1 MEIREVNQYAVR
13 GMSGTGRDKQTMG
26 AISREEFDAKI
37 ETIETRMDGRVAEMR
52 ADIRGFLA
60 AQAERDKAYLEREKT
75 QQERDKRYDLMWAG
89 VQKIA
94 DDSREAIRQAS
105 TVKANYWAA
114 TTVHFLGVASLLVG
128 AHFANQAAVLTTIQT
143 TLAAIQIGK
152 EVATPKPVER
162 PSTVQP
168 Q

>member
-1 MEIREVNQYAVR
+1 
-13 GMSGTGRDKQTMG
+13 MSTL
-26 AISREEFDAKI
+26 SREEFDARI

-60 AQAERDKAYLEREKT
+60 AQAEQNKALL
-75 QQERDKRYDLMWAG
+75 ERDKRYDLMWMG

-94 DDSREAIRQAS
+94 DESREAIRQAS

-128 AHFANQAAVLTTIQT
+128 AHFANQAAVLSTIQT

-152 EVATPKPVER
+152 EVSSPKPVVQ
-162 PSTVQP
+162 PSTVP
-168 Q
+168 PP

>member
-1 MEIREVNQYAVR
+1 
-13 GMSGTGRDKQTMG
+13 MSS
-26 AISREEFDAKI
+26 ISREEFDARI

-60 AQAERDKAYLEREKT
+60 AQAERDKVYLERDKAL
-75 QQERDKRYDLMWAG
+75 QERDKRYDVMWMG

-94 DDSREAIRQAS
+94 DESREAIRQAS

-152 EVATPKPVER
+152 EVSSPKPVVH
-162 PSTVQP
+162 PSTVPP

>member
-1 MEIREVNQYAVR
+1 
-13 GMSGTGRDKQTMG
+13 MG

-60 AQAERDKAYLEREKT
+60 AQAERDKT
-75 QQERDKRYDLMWAG
+75 QEERDKRYDLIWMD
-89 VQKIA
+89 VQKST
-94 DDSREAIRQAS
+94 DESRAAIRQAS

-162 PSTVQP
+162 PSAVQP